1 MNSSEI
7 HSGDIICIEVRPEPI
22 HIVIYECVTFEKL
35 PYKFLATYKFSATYK
50 FLATNFTNYPA
61 DSFLTHDL
69 IRRKLYN
76 TRILD
81 RKDLILYSYL
91 KYKTSRYFELL
102 EKSF

>member
-35 PYKFLATYKFSATYK
+35 PYKFLATYKFS
-50 FLATNFTNYPA
+50 ATNFTNYPA